1 MKKQIILLVISFL
14 LFMGVCQA
22 QSNAID
28 LYFFYG
34 QGCSHCAQAEQ
45 FLVALNQQYPTL
57 NIKSFEVFYHQENRQ
72 IYFALAKAYKINVA
86 EVPVPGIFIGEKS
99 FVGYND
105 FIGSQ
110 IRNEVLRC
118 LNQKCLSP
126 IEKIQ
131 TGQNNQTA
139 DNDNKVSLKQI
150 IIGWI
155 VIGLIIFAIIFF
167 LIKFISRKKKI

>member
-1 MKKQIILLVISFL
+1 MNKQIKLLLVISFL
-14 LFMGVCQA
+14 LFVLKIVSA
-22 QSNAID
+22 QPNSVD

-34 QGCSHCAQAEQ
+34 QGCPHCAQAEQ
-45 FLVALNQQYPTL
+45 FLAQLNKQYPNL

-72 IYFALAKAYKINVA
+72 IYFAMANAYKINVA

-99 FVGYND
+99 FVGYNN

-118 LNQKCLSP
+118 LNQRCPSP

-131 TGQNNQTA
+131 LGQNNQT
-139 DNDNKVSLKQI
+139 NNQLSTKQI
-150 IIGWI
+150 IVGWI
-155 VIGLIIFAIIFF
+155 VIILIILAIIFL
-167 LIKFISRKKKI
+167 LIKLFLKKKK